1 MRPFPVSPVLIILL
15 TDALVATGAEE
26 NNQITTRP
34 ELLPELDPVVKSV
47 LGFRPWNSYG
57 SEFGKGNAYSDAQR
71 VAVGSLLPDAVAG
84 GPSLAEQLIQS
95 SA

>member
-1 MRPFPVSPVLIILL
+1 M
-15 TDALVATGAEE
+15 
-26 NNQITTRP
+26 
-34 ELLPELDPVVKSV
+34 KSV

-57 SEFGKGNAYSDAQR
+57 SEFGKGNEYSDAQR
-71 VAVGSLLPDAVAG
+71 VAVESLLPDAVAG

>member
-1 MRPFPVSPVLIILL
+1 MR
-15 TDALVATGAEE
+15 TD
-26 NNQITTRP
+26 
-34 ELLPELDPVVKSV
+34 
-47 LGFRPWNSYG
+47 G
-57 SEFGKGNAYSDAQR
+57 SEFGKGNEYSDAQR